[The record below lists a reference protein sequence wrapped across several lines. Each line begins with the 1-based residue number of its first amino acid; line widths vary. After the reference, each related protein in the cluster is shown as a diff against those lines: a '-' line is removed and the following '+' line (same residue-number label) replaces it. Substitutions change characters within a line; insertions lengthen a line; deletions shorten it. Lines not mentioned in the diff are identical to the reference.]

1 MSTGN
6 PSPDV
11 PDPSAGGSSPDL
23 PGGPPGLSAGGPAPA
38 ACDDCLRRTD
48 LIAALSGW
56 LDVEWRR
63 RQAPG
68 RVLALTDGELLALA
82 SDPAVRRRYET
93 FDAAAARSLIAGRGL
108 VAACGCDERYP
119 AALRDLPDPPAVL
132 YVAGGVDLVGLEH
145 TVAVVGARRASDY
158 GITVARD
165 LGRALSTAG
174 VSVVSGLALGVDS
187 AAHSGAL
194 EGARAHERPAPS
206 DAALQLAPEQPA
218 PTPST
223 LPLDAARQFAHEQP
237 VPPPSDAAL
246 QLAPERPAPP
256 PPCPAPPV
264 AVLAGG
270 ADLPYPASK
279 RRLYAAVRAAGAV
292 VSELPP
298 GHGVHRW
305 AFVARNRLIAALARV
320 VVVVEATERSG
331 SLTTA
336 DFAAE
341 LGRTVAAV
349 PGRVTCRLAEGTNG
363 LLRDGAVVARGPV
376 DVLDALAELTG
387 GRYAPPR
394 RAPAPVEPRLGRLL
408 DAIGEGHST
417 LPMLAAHG
425 LDPRAVLAGL
435 GELEARGLVRRGFGG
450 RYELTFL
457 P

>member
-1 MSTGN
+1 MSAAFRRPGA
-6 PSPDV
+6 PAS
-11 PDPSAGGSSPDL
+11 PDPSGSPGAPASPDPSRS
-23 PGGPPGLSAGGPAPA
+23 PGAPASPDPLGSPGALGASGAPASPDRPDGTPA

-48 LIAALSGW
+48 LIAALGGW

-68 RVLALTDGELLALA
+68 RVLGLGDDVLLAA
-82 SDPAVRRRYET
+82 AADPAVRRRYEA
-93 FDAAAARSLIAGRGL
+93 FEPDVARALIAARGLDAACR
-108 VAACGCDERYP
+108 CDERYP

-132 YVAGGVDLVGLEH
+132 HVAGSIDHVGLPDS
-145 TVAVVGARRASDY
+145 VAVVGARRASDY
-158 GITVARD
+158 GLTVARD
-165 LGRALSTAG
+165 VGRALSAAG
-174 VSVVSGLALGVDS
+174 VSVVSGLALGVDA
-187 AAHSGAL
+187 AAHTGAL
-194 EGARAHERPAPS
+194 EVTGRHERPP
-206 DAALQLAPEQPA
+206 
-218 PTPST
+218 
-223 LPLDAARQFAHEQP
+223 
-237 VPPPSDAAL
+237 L
-246 QLAPERPAPP
+246 QLAPERAAPP
-256 PPCPAPPV
+256 SRSAPPV

-270 ADLPYPASK
+270 ADRPYPASK
-279 RRLYAAVRAAGAV
+279 RRLHAAVRGAGAV

-298 GHGVHRW
+298 GYGVHRW

-336 DFAAE
+336 DFGAE

-387 GRYAPPR
+387 GRYEAPG
-394 RAPAPVEPRLGRLL
+394 RAPAAVEPRLGRLL

-425 LDPRAVLAGL
+425 LDPRAALIGL